1 MNLELPFYT
10 VLDDICKEK
19 NIDSKILSFNWII
32 ELKRG
37 NEVHHIINSEFDLNT
52 ANSFTIANDKY
63 ATYIVLKE
71 NNIPTIEHRMI
82 FSPYTRST
90 LYSDELVREA
100 KDLLKEYPIIVL
112 KANFSSKGDDVSRC
126 ETEEEVDEIIRKY
139 FDEEHKDSISACPY
153 VEIEYEYR
161 AVVLNGEVIFIYK
174 KRKPFVTGDGK
185 STVNELIIKKQEEL
199 QIEYDLFK
207 GLDLEYVPKENEE
220 VVVSWKHNLSSGA
233 EPILVDDSE
242 DRIDYIKDIAIK
254 SAKALNISF
263 ATVDIARTKENN
275 ILVMEVNGKVCM
287 NKFMTFFGDDGYNIA
302 KDIYTKAIDAMFE

>member
-52 ANSFTIANDKY
+52 ANSFAIANDKY

-90 LYSDELVREA
+90 LYSDELVKEA
-100 KDLLKEYPIIVL
+100 KDLLKEYPRIVL

-153 VEIEYEYR
+153 VEIEYESRATTISYR
-161 AVVLNGEVIFIYK
+161 F
-174 KRKPFVTGDGK
+174 K
-185 STVNELIIKKQEEL
+185 SLI
-199 QIEYDLFK
+199 
-207 GLDLEYVPKENEE
+207 
-220 VVVSWKHNLSSGA
+220 
-233 EPILVDDSE
+233 
-242 DRIDYIKDIAIK
+242 
-254 SAKALNISF
+254 
-263 ATVDIARTKENN
+263 
-275 ILVMEVNGKVCM
+275 
-287 NKFMTFFGDDGYNIA
+287 
-302 KDIYTKAIDAMFE
+302 